1 MTAVRDA
8 AVVYNF
14 SRPDLAEAQESLRNI
29 YGGQAEARWRSLLDS
44 AGLSGAETDAEAF
57 DRLVAAMLK
66 ADPVTALCGRAL
78 AIRSA
83 TFVRLSEVHE
93 VVRAAP

>member
-14 SRPDLAEAQESLRNI
+14 SRPDLAEAQESLRAV
-29 YGGQAEARWRSLLDS
+29 YGAQADERWRSVLDN
-44 AGLSGAETDAEAF
+44 AGLSGAETTAEAF
-57 DRLVAAMLK
+57 DHVVAAMLR

-83 TFVRLSEVHE
+83 TFVRLTEVHD
-93 VVRAAP
+93 VLHAAA

>member
-1 MTAVRDA
+1 MTAVHDA

-14 SRPDLAEAQESLRNI
+14 SRPDLAEAQESLRNL
-29 YGGQAEARWRSLLDS
+29 YGGQADARWRSLLDT
-44 AGLSGAETDAEAF
+44 AGLTGAETDAGAF
-57 DRLVAAMLK
+57 DRLVAAMLA

-83 TFVRLSEVHE
+83 TFANLSQVYA
-93 VVRAAP
+93 VVSEAA